1 MNERIFT
8 FGPIGNESKVP
19 TCALVPSTMVELS
32 GVVHVDCRSFIAAF
46 VEVGVDTDCLTT
58 HDALNLFSGTVQ
70 TLSGCFVIKGNSLYW
85 IRYIDLQY
93 RTLVGCPTKVLLSK
107 HCITHNQH

>member
-46 VEVGVDTDCLTT
+46 VEVGVDSVKVTLGLLDCCLGLMGSRDRVLPDIEAESSIGFADGMGSVTRV
-58 HDALNLFSGTVQ
+58 GGEV
-70 TLSGCFVIKGNSLYW
+70 
-85 IRYIDLQY
+85 DLA
-93 RTLVGCPTKVLLSK
+93 VLEQ
-107 HCITHNQH
+107 CM